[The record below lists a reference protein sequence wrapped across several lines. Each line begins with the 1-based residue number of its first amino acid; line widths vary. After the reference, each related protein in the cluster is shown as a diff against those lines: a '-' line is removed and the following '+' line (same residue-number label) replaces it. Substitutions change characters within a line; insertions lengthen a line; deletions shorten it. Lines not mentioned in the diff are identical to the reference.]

1 MQSPSLHEQYMRAV
15 VADRLRSPSHG
26 PPERAPRPRSARV
39 RARQRLAFAL
49 AVAAHRLDEPTS
61 RRAMQ
66 AREAR

>member
-15 VADRLRSPSHG
+15 VADRLRSQAHG
-26 PPERAPRPRSARV
+26 PPRPPVPARV
-39 RARQRLAFAL
+39 GARQRLAFAL
-49 AVAAHRLDEPTS
+49 AVAAHRLDGPSS